1 MSTASRTK
9 ENHRSISSRAKS
21 LLGAGLGTVL
31 LLGGVTLVG
40 VLPASAAASTLTFS
54 PEPTATTT
62 AGATLASFSVNITAG
77 GSPTDTIV
85 ISSTCTFSGGS
96 TLTEAATA
104 GTAAFTN
111 VVIDTGTSCTLT
123 ATDTSAGDSGTIN
136 STAIAVTP
144 TAATKLAFTTAPPAT
159 ASDNVALTL
168 FKVSTEDQ
176 YSNVITSGT
185 GSADTIAIT
194 SSCTLGGQTSALE
207 AAGVASF
214 SALTIN
220 QVGNCPLIATDT
232 TAGDTGFTPAT
243 SSAVAVSG
251 GTPAKLVYTIAPP
264 ASVLTTGTVVT
275 AFKVGVE
282 DASGNVDTTGN
293 GSTDLITLSSA
304 CLAAPVAVTAV
315 AGLATFSTV
324 EFATTGACVLTAT
337 DTTRII
343 VSATASVQ
351 VGQPQV
357 ALAITSTS
365 GYLDSPITLVVSGGS
380 GTGAVTFTVTNG
392 TATGCAITTGVLSA
406 TAGGTCIVTATKAAA
421 APYAVATSAAT
432 TITISSAPKAL
443 REAGVITLGKTAHVT
458 ISGYNFS
465 GRPKA
470 ISNVAG
476 FKAVVTRDSGKSLSL
491 TITVTGSSKPG
502 VKVLSLIF
510 ANGKRASVKYSLH

>member
-1 MSTASRTK
+1 MSTASRIK
-9 ENHRSISSRAKS
+9 DRQSIATRAKMFLGVGVGS
-21 LLGAGLGTVL
+21 AMLLAGVAF
-31 LLGGVTLVG
+31 VG
-40 VLPASAAASTLTFS
+40 VLPASAAATLSFTTPPTSVTANTGTTFTVAFSAATLGDTITLSSTNCTLAPS
-54 PEPTATTT
+54 GNLVYTT
-62 AGATLASFSVNITAG
+62 AGTSGNATFTSIILSAAST
-77 GSPTDTIV
+77 GSCALVATDAPT
-85 ISSTCTFSGGS
+85 G
-96 TLTEAATA
+96 
-104 GTAAFTN
+104 GTAN
-111 VVIDTGTSCTLT
+111 
-123 ATDTSAGDSGTIN
+123 ATV
-136 STAIAVTP
+136 AVT
-144 TAATKLAFTTAPPAT
+144 AAAAAKLAFTTAPPAT
-159 ASDNVALTL
+159 ASDNVAVTL

-176 YSNVITSGT
+176 YGNLVTTGT
-185 GSADTIAIT
+185 GATDTIAIT

-207 AAGVASF
+207 SAGVASF

-337 DTTRII
+337 DTTRVI
-343 VSATASVQ
+343 VAATASVQ

-380 GTGAVTFTVTNG
+380 GAGAITFTVTNG
-392 TATGCAITTGVLSA
+392 TATGCAIVTGVLTA
-406 TAGGTCIVTATKAAA
+406 TDGGTCIVTATKAAV
-421 APYAVATSAAT
+421 APYAVASSAAT

-443 REAGVITLGKTAHVT
+443 RESGVITLGKTAHVT

-476 FKAVVTRDSGKSLSL
+476 FKAIVTRDTGKSLSL